1 MLASNPALPLAVQD
15 RHVTSD
21 KPLRHTGYQLLHL
34 GKEVNT
40 CPSEPNDN
48 NNVSIIWSWT

>member
-1 MLASNPALPLAVQD
+1 MLGSNPALPLTVQD

-21 KPLRHTGYQLLHL
+21 EYQLLHP
-34 GKEVNT
+34 ENEQVNT

-48 NNVSIIWSWT
+48 DNVSIIWSGT